1 MKLPAVFEAR
11 MAELLQTEYPVY
23 RESMEQPPF
32 LGLRVNT
39 LKISVEDFLKIASF
53 RLTPIPWVPE
63 GFYYEEGD
71 RPTKHP
77 FYHAGLYYI
86 QEPSAMFPV
95 TLLDPPP
102 GAVVLDTCAAPG
114 GKSCQIAARLGGEG
128 LLLTNDISASRA
140 KALLHNIEISGI
152 RNAVVLCED
161 PPRLVPRLARRLT
174 HMLVDAPCSGEGMFR
189 KADGVIK
196 AWGPDRPA
204 EFRAMQDPL
213 LEAAAGL
220 LAPGGALVYS
230 TCTFNRLENEEAIGD
245 FLGRHGDFS
254 QDPREIPEVS
264 PGLPDATGAVPESLY
279 RLWPQR
285 HKGEG
290 HFAARLLREGAPEGE
305 PWPLEA
311 CNEPPAEFASFAAQ
325 YLPAWQEEGVYR
337 QFGER
342 LLLMPRH
349 RLDLAGLRV
358 IRAGWYLGDVK
369 KGRFEPSQ
377 ALALGLKAVQ
387 FAQRLDFDPE
397 DPELIRYI
405 KGETLHRDC
414 PRGWILVSVAGYP
427 LGWAKGLDGMLK
439 NHYPAAWRR
448 LD

>member
-1 MKLPAVFEAR
+1 MKLPAEFEER
-11 MAELLQTEYPVY
+11 MMALLGDEFPRY
-23 RESMEQPPF
+23 RESMEQRPF

-39 LKISVEDFLKIASF
+39 LKISVAEFLKIAPF

-63 GFYYEEGD
+63 GFYYEEAD

-77 FYHAGLYYI
+77 YYHAGLYYI

-95 TLLDPPP
+95 TLLAPSP
-102 GAVVLDTCAAPG
+102 GDVVLDTCAAPG
-114 GKSCQIAARLGGEG
+114 GKSCQIAARLQGEG
-128 LLLTNDISASRA
+128 LLITNDISATRV
-140 KALLHNIEISGI
+140 KALLHNIEISGVK
-152 RNAVVLCED
+152 NAVILCED
-161 PPRLVPRLARRLT
+161 PPRLVPRLASRLT
-174 HMLVDAPCSGEGMFR
+174 HMLIDAPCSGEGMFR
-189 KADGVIK
+189 KSEGVMK

-213 LEAAAGL
+213 LKAAAGL
-220 LAPGGALVYS
+220 LGPGGTLVYS

-245 FLGRHGDFS
+245 FMQQHDGFHQVALD
-254 QDPREIPEVS
+254 IPAVS
-264 PGLPDATGAVPESLY
+264 PGLPAADGTEPGSLF

-285 HKGEG
+285 QNGEG
-290 HFAARLLREGAPEGE
+290 HFAARLEREGERPTA
-305 PWPLEA
+305 PWPLEP
-311 CNEPPAEFASFAAQ
+311 CNAPPAEFQGFMEQ
-325 YLPAWQEEGVYR
+325 YLPNWAEEGVYR
-337 QFGER
+337 QIGDR

-349 RLDLAGLRV
+349 RLDLAGLRI

-377 ALALGLKAVQ
+377 ALAMGLRPEQ
-387 FAQRLDFDPE
+387 FTQRMDFDAQ
-397 DPELIRYI
+397 DPDLIRYI

-414 PRGWILVSVAGYP
+414 LRGWILITVSGYP
-427 LGWAKGLDGMLK
+427 LGWAKGMDGMLK